1 MCENCSP
8 VSTYRRPGLK
18 QRLVQED
25 KFLNKVYKLFVTSY
39 IYVVSTYNR
48 LETTKYNGRIGA
60 QMN

>member
-1 MCENCSP
+1 MCENYSP

-39 IYVVSTYNR
+39 I
-48 LETTKYNGRIGA
+48 
-60 QMN
+60 